1 MRRSSSTRIKS
12 TSSFLLNMP
21 AIRIFISLS
30 AVSSIAAGQRR
41 PLSPPIAHLR
51 LFATALR
58 SRRPGEHPSFPL
70 SLVLQTRSRG
80 MKSDRT
86 QRRPNIILW
95 VVAALLALSPASI
108 VRAAEG
114 FDSVRMGGASDPATQ
129 RLQLGVGQSVIF
141 DLPEEAGEI
150 YVGDPNVANAIVR
163 SARRV
168 YISGVANGQTSIF
181 ALARDG
187 RRIAVIQVS
196 VGRNVAELSNLLNTA
211 IPGNQIHVRTVEN
224 TIILTGSVASA
235 EEAQKAL
242 DIANGFVNDS
252 AASGP
257 PATSISISNGSSGA
271 GPGASSGSGGK
282 ASNSAPGKVINALT
296 IRGADQVSLRVTVA
310 EIRRDII
317 KQLGVN
323 LSGSGPNGSFNL
335 DNPFA
340 INGAVATS
348 EGVLNWVKGSQ
359 SLSANLQA
367 FERQGVAHTLA
378 EPTVTAVSGE
388 TAKFLAGGTVPI
400 LNNVQCQPVCQYGF
414 IQQPYGVT
422 LNFTP
427 IVLSPGRIQL
437 RIATEVTDIDP
448 TTQVT
453 FSGITI
459 PGFRTRSN
467 TTTVEL
473 PSGGSVASA
482 GLISTQ
488 TEQAINGFPALMDLP
503 VLGALFRSRD
513 YQRNETELLI
523 TVTPY
528 IAHAVDPSQVVRPD
542 QNFQDAS
549 DPQTWFLGRVNRIY
563 SSSQSLQPM
572 PGYAGKIGFI
582 TQ

>member
-1 MRRSSSTRIKS
+1 
-12 TSSFLLNMP
+12 
-21 AIRIFISLS
+21 
-30 AVSSIAAGQRR
+30 
-41 PLSPPIAHLR
+41 
-51 LFATALR
+51 
-58 SRRPGEHPSFPL
+58 
-70 SLVLQTRSRG
+70 
-80 MKSDRT
+80 MKSDRI
-86 QRRPNIILW
+86 QRRQAIA
-95 VVAALLALSPASI
+95 VFVSAALLAIAPTSN
-108 VRAAEG
+108 VRAADG
-114 FDSVRMGGASDPATQ
+114 DDFARMGAMSDATAQ
-129 RLQLGVGQSVIF
+129 PLQMGVGQSVIR

-150 YVGDPNVANAIVR
+150 YVGDPTVANAIVR
-163 SARRV
+163 TAKRI
-168 YISGVANGQTSIF
+168 YISGVANGHTSIF
-181 ALARDG
+181 ALAKDG
-187 RRIAVIQVS
+187 RRIAFFQVS
-196 VGRNVAELSNLLNTA
+196 VGRAIGELTALLNVA
-211 IPGNQIHVRTVEN
+211 IPGNEIRVRTVEN

-242 DIANGFVNDS
+242 DIASGFVNDS
-252 AASGP
+252 S
-257 PATSISISNGSSGA
+257 TSSSGA
-271 GPGASSGSGGK
+271 GPQISISNSSGGGGATGSK
-282 ASNSAPGKVINALT
+282 SPSSPQGKVVNALT
-296 IRGADQVSLRVTVA
+296 IRGADQVSLRVTIA

-323 LSGSGPNGSFNL
+323 LSGAGPNGSFTL
-335 DNPFA
+335 DPPFT
-340 INGAVATS
+340 INGNVAGSVAATAS
-348 EGVLNWVKGSQ
+348 QATLNWFRGSG
-359 SLSANLQA
+359 SLSATLQA

-400 LNNVQCQPVCQYGF
+400 LNSVQCQPICQYGF

-473 PSGGSVASA
+473 PSGGSIATA

-488 TEQAINGFPALMDLP
+488 TEQAINGLPALMNLP

-513 YQRNETELLI
+513 YQRSETELLVV
-523 TVTPY
+523 VTPF
-528 IAHAVDPSQVVRPD
+528 IAHAIDPSQVVRPD

-563 SSSQSLQPM
+563 STSQSLQPM

>member
-1 MRRSSSTRIKS
+1 MKCDRTRRRPTVVMGLAAALIA
-12 TSSFLLNMP
+12 LAP
-21 AIRIFISLS
+21 ATTLHAADGDASVRMAGASD
-30 AVSSIAAGQRR
+30 AAGQR
-41 PLSPPIAHLR
+41 
-51 LFATALR
+51 
-58 SRRPGEHPSFPL
+58 
-70 SLVLQTRSRG
+70 
-80 MKSDRT
+80 M
-86 QRRPNIILW
+86 
-95 VVAALLALSPASI
+95 
-108 VRAAEG
+108 
-114 FDSVRMGGASDPATQ
+114 
-129 RLQLGVGQSVIF
+129 QLGVGQSVIF

-150 YVGDPNVANAIVR
+150 YVGDPTVANAIVR
-163 SARRV
+163 SAKRV

-181 ALARDG
+181 ALAKDG
-187 RRIAVIQVS
+187 RRIAVVQVS
-196 VGRNVAELSNLLNTA
+196 VGRAVGELLNLLNTA

-242 DIANGFVNDS
+242 DIADGFVNDS
-252 AASGP
+252 SSSSGTSG
-257 PATSISISNGSSGA
+257 TSISISSGA
-271 GPGASSGSGGK
+271 NGGAGGGAGGK
-282 ASNSAPGKVINALT
+282 SSSPRGRVINALT
-296 IRGADQVSLRVTVA
+296 IRGADQVSLHVTVA
-310 EIRRDII
+310 EVRREII

-323 LSGSGPNGSFNL
+323 LTGSGPNGTFNL
-335 DNPFA
+335 QPPLA
-340 INGAVATS
+340 VNGAVAVSQGT
-348 EGVLNWVKGSQ
+348 LNWVKGSQ
-359 SLSANLQA
+359 NFSATLQA
-367 FERQGVAHTLA
+367 FERQGVAHTLS

-388 TAKFLAGGTVPI
+388 SAKFLAGGTVPI
-400 LNNVQCQPVCQYGF
+400 VSGQSCSGGACTPLLV
-414 IQQPYGVT
+414 QQPYGVT

-427 IVLSPGRIQL
+427 VVLSEGRIQL
-437 RIATEVTDIDP
+437 RIATEVTDVDP
-448 TTQVT
+448 SVQIT
-453 FSGITI
+453 FGGIAV

-488 TEQAINGFPALMDLP
+488 SEQAINGFPALMNVP

-528 IAHAVDPSQVVRPD
+528 IVHPVDPSQVVRPD

-563 SSSQSLQPM
+563 STSQSLQPM

>member
-1 MRRSSSTRIKS
+1 MR
-12 TSSFLLNMP
+12 
-21 AIRIFISLS
+21 
-30 AVSSIAAGQRR
+30 
-41 PLSPPIAHLR
+41 
-51 LFATALR
+51 
-58 SRRPGEHPSFPL
+58 
-70 SLVLQTRSRG
+70 
-80 MKSDRT
+80 SDRT
-86 QRRPNIILW
+86 QRRPNIIIGLA
-95 VVAALLALSPASI
+95 AALFAIAPALT

-114 FDSVRMGGASDPATQ
+114 DPLRVGRECDPASQ
-129 RLQLGVGQSVIF
+129 RLQLGVGQSVIC

-150 YVGDPNVANAIVR
+150 YVGDPKIANAIVR
-163 SARRV
+163 SATRV
-168 YISGVANGQTSIF
+168 YISGVASGQTSIF

-187 RRIAVIQVS
+187 RRIAALQVS
-196 VGRNVAELSNLLNTA
+196 VGRDVGGLTNLLNTA
-211 IPGNQIHVRTVEN
+211 IPGNDIHVRTVAN
-224 TIILTGSVASA
+224 SIILTGSVASA

-242 DIANGFVNDS
+242 DIANGFVTDS
-252 AASGP
+252 GGSSSSGP
-257 PATSISISNGSSGA
+257 SSGAAGSSGSSGISISV
-271 GPGASSGSGGK
+271 GSGGSGPSK
-282 ASNSAPGKVINALT
+282 TVGRVINALT
-296 IRGADQVSLRVTVA
+296 IRGADQISLRVTVA

-323 LSGSGPNGSFNL
+323 LSGSGPNGSFTL

-348 EGVLNWVKGSQ
+348 GGVLNWVKGGQ
-359 SLSANLQA
+359 SFSATLQA

-400 LNNVQCQPVCQYGF
+400 LNSVQCNPTCQYGF

-448 TTQVT
+448 STQVT

-473 PSGGSVASA
+473 PSGGSIASA

-488 TEQAINGFPALMDLP
+488 TEQAINGFPALMNLP

-528 IAHAVDPSQVVRPD
+528 IVHPIDPSQVVRPD

-549 DPQTWFLGRVNRIY
+549 DPQGWFLGRVNRIY
-563 SSSQSLQPM
+563 STSQSLQPM
-572 PGYAGKIGFI
+572 PEYAGKIGFI

>member
-1 MRRSSSTRIKS
+1 
-12 TSSFLLNMP
+12 
-21 AIRIFISLS
+21 
-30 AVSSIAAGQRR
+30 
-41 PLSPPIAHLR
+41 
-51 LFATALR
+51 
-58 SRRPGEHPSFPL
+58 
-70 SLVLQTRSRG
+70 
-80 MKSDRT
+80 MKSDRA
-86 QRRPNIILW
+86 QRRPTVILC
-95 VVAALLALSPASI
+95 VVAALLSTALVAPA
-108 VRAAEG
+108 RAA
-114 FDSVRMGGASDPATQ
+114 DSDFMRLGAASDAAAQ

-150 YVGDPNVANAIVR
+150 YVADPAVANAIVR
-163 SARRV
+163 SAKRV
-168 YISGVANGQTSIF
+168 YISGVANGQTTIF

-187 RRIAVIQVS
+187 RRIGTIQVS
-196 VGRNVAELSNLLNTA
+196 VGRDVAELSNLLNTA
-211 IPGNQIHVRTVEN
+211 IPGNEIRVRTVADK
-224 TIILTGSVASA
+224 IILTGFVASA
-235 EEAQKAL
+235 EEAQKAM
-242 DIANGFVNDS
+242 DIASGFVNDS
-252 AASGP
+252 NNPAPPGNGNATSPTSASG
-257 PATSISISNGSSGA
+257 
-271 GPGASSGSGGK
+271 GASQSRTAQSGS
-282 ASNSAPGKVINALT
+282 NPNVINSLT

-323 LSGSGPNGSFNL
+323 LNGSGPNGSFSL
-335 DNPFA
+335 APPFA
-340 INGAVATS
+340 VNGSVTAAASQAT
-348 EGVLNWVKGSQ
+348 LNWFRGSG
-359 SLSANLQA
+359 SLSATLQA

-400 LNNVQCQPVCQYGF
+400 LNSVTCQPTCQYGF

-448 TTQVT
+448 STQVT

-488 TEQAINGFPALMDLP
+488 TEQAINGFPALMNLP

-528 IAHAVDPSQVVRPD
+528 IVHPIDPSEVVRPD

-563 SSSQSLQPM
+563 STSQALQPM

>member
-1 MRRSSSTRIKS
+1 
-12 TSSFLLNMP
+12 
-21 AIRIFISLS
+21 
-30 AVSSIAAGQRR
+30 
-41 PLSPPIAHLR
+41 
-51 LFATALR
+51 
-58 SRRPGEHPSFPL
+58 
-70 SLVLQTRSRG
+70 
-80 MKSDRT
+80 MKSDRI
-86 QRRPNIILW
+86 QRRQNIA
-95 VVAALLALSPASI
+95 VCVSAALLAIAPVST

-114 FDSVRMGGASDPATQ
+114 DDFARMGAMSDATAQ
-129 RLQLGVGQSVIF
+129 PLQMGVGQSVIR

-150 YVGDPNVANAIVR
+150 YVGDPTVANAIVR
-163 SARRV
+163 TAKRI
-168 YISGVANGQTSIF
+168 YISGVANGHTSIF
-181 ALARDG
+181 ALAKDG
-187 RRIAVIQVS
+187 RRIAFFQVS
-196 VGRNVAELSNLLNTA
+196 VGRAIGELTALLNVA
-211 IPGNQIHVRTVEN
+211 IPGNEIRVRTVEN

-242 DIANGFVNDS
+242 DIASGFVNDS
-252 AASGP
+252 PTSTSGTGP
-257 PATSISISNGSSGA
+257 QISISSGSSG
-271 GPGASSGSGGK
+271 GGAPGGK
-282 ASNSAPGKVINALT
+282 SPSSPQGKVVNALT
-296 IRGADQVSLRVTVA
+296 IRGADQVSLRVTIA

-323 LSGSGPNGSFNL
+323 LSGTGPNGTFTL
-335 DNPFA
+335 DPPFT
-340 INGAVATS
+340 INGNVAGSVAATAS
-348 EGVLNWVKGSQ
+348 QATLNWFKGSG
-359 SLSANLQA
+359 SISATLQA

-400 LNNVQCQPVCQYGF
+400 LNSVQCQPVCQYGF

-473 PSGGSVASA
+473 PSGGSIATA

-488 TEQAINGFPALMDLP
+488 TEQAINGLPALMNLP

-513 YQRNETELLI
+513 YQRSETELLVV
-523 TVTPY
+523 VTPF
-528 IAHAVDPSQVVRPD
+528 IAHAIDPSQVVRPD
-542 QNFQDAS
+542 QNFQEAS
-549 DPQTWFLGRVNRIY
+549 DPQTWLLGRVNRIY
-563 SSSQSLQPM
+563 STSQSLQPM

>member
-1 MRRSSSTRIKS
+1 MGSERI
-12 TSSFLLNMP
+12 
-21 AIRIFISLS
+21 
-30 AVSSIAAGQRR
+30 
-41 PLSPPIAHLR
+41 
-51 LFATALR
+51 
-58 SRRPGEHPSFPL
+58 
-70 SLVLQTRSRG
+70 
-80 MKSDRT
+80 
-86 QRRPNIILW
+86 QRRPNVIIC
-95 VVAALLALSPASI
+95 AAVGLLAIAPATS
-108 VRAAEG
+108 VRAA
-114 FDSVRMGGASDPATQ
+114 DPISAPPASSAAEPRAQ
-129 RLQLGVGQSVIF
+129 PLQLGVGQSVIR
-141 DLPEEAGEI
+141 DLPEDAGEI
-150 YVGDPNVANAIVR
+150 YVGDPAVANAIVR
-163 SARRV
+163 TARRI

-181 ALARDG
+181 ALSRDG
-187 RRIAVIQVS
+187 RRIASFQVS
-196 VGRNVAELSNLLNTA
+196 VGRAVSELSSLLNTA
-211 IPGNQIHVRTVEN
+211 IPGNDIHVRTVEN

-252 AASGP
+252 S
-257 PATSISISNGSSGA
+257 TSPSGSSGTAINISTGSSA
-271 GPGASSGSGGK
+271 GGSSGKSSSPQGR
-282 ASNSAPGKVINALT
+282 VINALT
-296 IRGADQVSLRVTVA
+296 IRGADQVSLHVTVA
-310 EIRRDII
+310 EIRREIV

-323 LSGSGPNGSFNL
+323 LNGTGPNGTFTL

-348 EGVLNWVKGSQ
+348 EATLNWFKGSGT
-359 SLSANLQA
+359 LSATLQA

-388 TAKFLAGGTVPI
+388 TAKFLAGGTIPI
-400 LNNVQCQPVCQYGF
+400 LNSVQCQPVCQYGF

-427 IVLSPGRIQL
+427 VVLSQGRIQL

-448 TTQVT
+448 STQVT
-453 FSGITI
+453 FSGISI

-473 PSGGSVASA
+473 PSGGSIASA

-488 TEQAINGFPALMDLP
+488 TEQAINGFPALMNLP

-528 IAHAVDPSQVVRPD
+528 IVHAVDPSQVVRPD

-549 DPQTWFLGRVNRIY
+549 DPQAWFLGRVNRIY
-563 SSSQSLQPM
+563 STAQSLQPM

>member
-1 MRRSSSTRIKS
+1 MRSDRI
-12 TSSFLLNMP
+12 
-21 AIRIFISLS
+21 
-30 AVSSIAAGQRR
+30 QRR
-41 PLSPPIAHLR
+41 PSIVICIA
-51 LFATALR
+51 
-58 SRRPGEHPSFPL
+58 
-70 SLVLQTRSRG
+70 
-80 MKSDRT
+80 
-86 QRRPNIILW
+86 
-95 VVAALLALSPASI
+95 AALLTIAPASGAH
-108 VRAAEG
+108 AAA
-114 FDSVRMGGASDPATQ
+114 DSLRVSGASDPAAQ
-129 RLQLGVGQSVIF
+129 HLQLGVGQSVIF

-150 YVGDPNVANAIVR
+150 YVGDPGIANAIVR

-187 RRIAVIQVS
+187 RRIAVVQVT

-211 IPGNQIHVRTVEN
+211 IPGNEIHVRTVEN
-224 TIILTGSVASA
+224 TIILTGSVGSA

-242 DIANGFVNDS
+242 DIADGFVNDTAPS
-252 AASGP
+252 TQG
-257 PATSISISNGSSGA
+257 ATVSISNGSSGA
-271 GPGASSGSGGK
+271 ASAGGGASGGSSGK
-282 ASNSAPGKVINALT
+282 SNSPRGRIINALT

-310 EIRRDII
+310 EIRREIV

-323 LSGSGPNGSFNL
+323 LSGSGPNGSFTL

-348 EGVLNWVKGSQ
+348 EGTLNWVKGNQ

-388 TAKFLAGGTVPI
+388 TAKFLAGGTIPI
-400 LNNVQCQPVCQYGF
+400 LNSVTCQPTCQYGF

-427 IVLSPGRIQL
+427 VVLSPGRIQL
-437 RIATEVTDIDP
+437 RIATEVTDIDYS
-448 TTQVT
+448 TQIT
-453 FSGITI
+453 YSGISI
-459 PGFRTRSN
+459 PGFRTRNN

-473 PSGGSVASA
+473 PSGGSIASA

-488 TEQAINGFPALMDLP
+488 TQQAINGFPALMNVP
-503 VLGALFRSRD
+503 ILGALFRSRD

-523 TVTPY
+523 VVTPY

-563 SSSQSLQPM
+563 STSPSLEPM

>member
-1 MRRSSSTRIKS
+1 
-12 TSSFLLNMP
+12 
-21 AIRIFISLS
+21 
-30 AVSSIAAGQRR
+30 
-41 PLSPPIAHLR
+41 
-51 LFATALR
+51 
-58 SRRPGEHPSFPL
+58 
-70 SLVLQTRSRG
+70 

-86 QRRPNIILW
+86 QRRPNVILC
-95 VVAALLALSPASI
+95 VAAALLAAAPVAPA
-108 VRAAEG
+108 RAA
-114 FDSVRMGGASDPATQ
+114 DSDFMRLGGASDAASQ

-163 SARRV
+163 SAKRV

-187 RRIAVIQVS
+187 RKIATIQVS
-196 VGRNVAELSNLLNTA
+196 VGRAVAELSSLLNTA

-242 DIANGFVNDS
+242 DIANGFVND
-252 AASGP
+252 ASSSGAP
-257 PATSISISNGSSGA
+257 GTSISISNGSSGA
-271 GPGASSGSGGK
+271 APSGSGGK
-282 ASNSAPGKVINALT
+282 SSNSAPGKVINALT
-296 IRGADQVSLRVTVA
+296 IRGADQVSLHVTIA
-310 EIRRDII
+310 EIRREII

-323 LSGSGPNGSFNL
+323 LSGTGPNGSFTL
-335 DNPFA
+335 DNPLA
-340 INGAVATS
+340 VNGAVATS
-348 EGVLNWVKGSQ
+348 QGVLNWVRGSQ
-359 SLSANLQA
+359 TLNATLQA
-367 FERQGVAHTLA
+367 FERQGVARTLA

-388 TAKFLAGGTVPI
+388 SAKFLAGGTVPI
-400 LNNVQCQPVCQYGF
+400 VVGQSCSGGACSPNLT
-414 IQQPYGVT
+414 QQPYGVT

-427 IVLSPGRIQL
+427 VVLSEGRIQL
-437 RIATEVTDIDP
+437 RIATEVTDVDP
-448 TTQVT
+448 SVQVT
-453 FSGITI
+453 FAGIAV

-482 GLISTQ
+482 GLVSTQ
-488 TEQAINGFPALMDLP
+488 TEQAINGFPALMNLP

-528 IAHAVDPSQVVRPD
+528 IVHPVDPNQVVRPD

-549 DPQTWFLGRVNRIY
+549 DPQGWFLGRVNRIY
-563 SSSQSLQPM
+563 STSQSLQPM
-572 PGYAGKIGFI
+572 PGYSGKIGFI

>member
-1 MRRSSSTRIKS
+1 MWSHRIQGR
-12 TSSFLLNMP
+12 LNI
-21 AIRIFISLS
+21 AICV
-30 AVSSIAAGQRR
+30 A
-41 PLSPPIAHLR
+41 
-51 LFATALR
+51 
-58 SRRPGEHPSFPL
+58 
-70 SLVLQTRSRG
+70 
-80 MKSDRT
+80 
-86 QRRPNIILW
+86 
-95 VVAALLALSPASI
+95 AALLAIAPVST
-108 VRAAEG
+108 VRAADG
-114 FDSVRMGGASDPATQ
+114 DDFARMGAMSDGTAQP
-129 RLQLGVGQSVIF
+129 LQLGVGQSVIR

-150 YVGDPNVANAIVR
+150 YVGDPTVANAIVR
-163 SARRV
+163 TARRI
-168 YISGVANGQTSIF
+168 YISGVANGHTSIF
-181 ALARDG
+181 ALAKDG
-187 RRIAVIQVS
+187 RRIASFQVS
-196 VGRNVAELSNLLNTA
+196 VGRSVGELTALLNVA
-211 IPGNQIHVRTVEN
+211 IPGNDIRVRTVEN

-242 DIANGFVNDS
+242 DIASGFVNDS
-252 AASGP
+252 PASSAGTGP
-257 PATSISISNGSSGA
+257 QISISNGSGGSPGGSA
-271 GPGASSGSGGK
+271 GKSPSS
-282 ASNSAPGKVINALT
+282 PQGKVVNALT

-323 LSGSGPNGSFNL
+323 LTGTGPNGSFTL
-335 DNPFA
+335 DPPFA
-340 INGAVATS
+340 INGAINTAASQGTLSWFKGAGSISAT
-348 EGVLNWVKGSQ
+348 
-359 SLSANLQA
+359 LQA

-378 EPTVTAVSGE
+378 APTVTAVSGE

-400 LNNVQCQPVCQYGF
+400 LNSVTCQPTCQYGF

-448 TTQVT
+448 STQVT

-473 PSGGSVASA
+473 PSGGSIASA

-488 TEQAINGFPALMDLP
+488 TEQAINGFPALMNLP
-503 VLGALFRSRD
+503 ILGAMFRSRD

-528 IAHAVDPSQVVRPD
+528 IVHPIDPSQVVRPD

-549 DPQTWFLGRVNRIY
+549 DPQTWLLGRVNRIY
-563 SSSQSLQPM
+563 SASQSLQPM
-572 PGYAGKIGFI
+572 PGYSGQIGFI